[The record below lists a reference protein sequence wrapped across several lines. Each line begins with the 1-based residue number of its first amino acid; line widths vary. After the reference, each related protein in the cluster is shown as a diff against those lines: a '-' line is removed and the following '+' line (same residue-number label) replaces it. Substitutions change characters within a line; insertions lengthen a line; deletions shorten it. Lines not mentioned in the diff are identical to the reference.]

1 MAENKVKS
9 FYLPPDV
16 LDYLASSENAS
27 ATVTRLVRREKLR
40 DEEAAAYERIHGH
53 PLSDQARERARR
65 WSREQLTA
73 AARHADE
80 HRDQNDELRR
90 RMGWA
95 A

>member
-16 LDYLASSENAS
+16 LEYLATHENAS
-27 ATVTRLVRREKLR
+27 ATLREA
-40 DEEAAAYERIHGH
+40 EAQAYERIHGR
-53 PLSDQARERARR
+53 PLSDRARERARR
-65 WSREQLTA
+65 WSREQLDA
-73 AARHADE
+73 AAEHATE
-80 HRDQNDELRR
+80 HRKQTDELRR